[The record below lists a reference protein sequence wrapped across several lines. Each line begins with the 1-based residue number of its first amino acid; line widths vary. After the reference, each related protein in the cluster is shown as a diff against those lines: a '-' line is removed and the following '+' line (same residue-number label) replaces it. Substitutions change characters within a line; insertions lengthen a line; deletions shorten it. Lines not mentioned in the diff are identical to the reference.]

1 MFGAEPTCS
10 GVEYDQ
16 GHRAGA
22 VCGPCG
28 FPSARSAWE
37 AIMHAHMQFLLPMAS
52 AGSH

>member
-16 GHRAGA
+16 GHRASTA
-22 VCGPCG
+22 CGPG
-28 FPSARSAWE
+28 SFPSAPSAWE
-37 AIMHAHMQFLLPMAS
+37 AIMHARMQFLLSMTS